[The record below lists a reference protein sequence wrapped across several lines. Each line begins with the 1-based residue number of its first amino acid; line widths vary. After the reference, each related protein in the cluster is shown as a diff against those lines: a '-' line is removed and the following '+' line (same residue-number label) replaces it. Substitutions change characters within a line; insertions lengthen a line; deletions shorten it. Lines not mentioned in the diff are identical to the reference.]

1 MKTKKQFWI
10 NVAVYL
16 IIILGA
22 LHLYFP
28 FNTDPANRSG
38 SSIQFVYQQF

>member
-1 MKTKKQFWI
+1 MLRQKKFWI
-10 NVAVYL
+10 NVFVYL
-16 IIILGA
+16 LVLLGA

-28 FNTDPANRSG
+28 FNNRPENRSS

>member
-1 MKTKKQFWI
+1 MKKKQFWI
-10 NVAVYL
+10 NLAVYL
-16 IIILGA
+16 IILLGA

-28 FNTDPANRSG
+28 FTNNPQNRSG